1 MNTKTKII
9 DELCE
14 DNEILSKM
22 FKISSDDYMKML
34 KTKIKLLKRK
44 TKDSSNEMGSH
55 VSYENYILPNYSTN
69 ILTAKLTIT

>member
-55 VSYENYILPNYSTN
+55 VSYEFFILPNYSTN
-69 ILTAKLTIT
+69 I